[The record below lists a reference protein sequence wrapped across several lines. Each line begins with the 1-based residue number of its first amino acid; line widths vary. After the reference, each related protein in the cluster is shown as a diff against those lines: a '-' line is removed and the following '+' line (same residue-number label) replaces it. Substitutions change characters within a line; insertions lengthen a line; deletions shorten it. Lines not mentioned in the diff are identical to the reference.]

1 MLDQVQDNVVTASGR
16 GRLMIV
22 GAALLAVGLAGCS
35 AKVKQDVFDQ
45 TIAELRGDIQ
55 SLDTQVADNASRIAT
70 HDQLLGELRTD
81 LEALAIEFGEM
92 QTAVV
97 ELEDGLR
104 FVTPV
109 HFEFDRADIRSSD
122 RPVLDRFTEVV
133 GKYYPAAVV
142 TVEGFA
148 DPAGSV
154 AYNQTLSERRARNVA
169 DYLTG
174 EGGLDPAGIR
184 VAAYGEDRQVV
195 PGAQGPGAVGL
206 ENRRVTFVI
215 ELGGELTRETVATVS
230 EDGGS

>member
-1 MLDQVQDNVVTASGR
+1 
-16 GRLMIV
+16 MIV
-22 GAALLAVGLAGCS
+22 GAVMLAIGLAGCS

-45 TIAELRGDIQ
+45 TIAELRGDIEG
-55 SLDTQVADNASRIAT
+55 LDTQVADNSARIAA

-81 LEALAIEFGEM
+81 LEALAIEFDDM
-92 QTAVV
+92 QTAVI

-109 HFEFDRADIRSSD
+109 HFEFDRADIRPSD

-133 GKYYPAAVV
+133 GRYYPAAVV

-148 DPAGSV
+148 DPAGTV
-154 AYNQTLSERRARNVA
+154 AYNQALSERRARNVA

-174 EGGLDPAGIR
+174 EGGLDPAGLR

-195 PGAQGPGAVGL
+195 PGAQGPGPAGL

-215 ELGGELTRETVATVS
+215 ELGGELSRETVATVS